1 MTNKYDEVFDVVV
14 IGSGF
19 AGLAA
24 AIEARAAGASTIILE
39 KMKCR
44 GGNSMISEGF
54 IAAAGSVFQK
64 KQSIIDSP
72 EQMASDMK
80 QAGLGLNHPDLVRTV
95 TENSS
100 SAIDWTIEEIG
111 VSYLDQVVQLGG
123 HSRPRTLIIESRSNV
138 CCGAVL
144 VQKMLN
150 KALDM
155 GIEIRTQ
162 AYVQT
167 IVREAGGPVT
177 GVNIRQA
184 QPSSTQME
192 TSMVRTI
199 GCRKGIVLAS
209 GGFANDIQFR
219 IISNPLLDSSVV
231 STNRRGATAELL
243 TEAIR
248 IGAMPVHLSA
258 IQLGPWATPDENGL
272 NVGANFASMAIFP
285 HGIVVDPRTGE
296 RLLNELGDRKVRADA
311 MLAARHTCIGFVD
324 ARGVSLVDHFLPK
337 CLSNGVVKP
346 FDTIAE
352 LAHYYKIPTNKLME
366 TVTSFNEC
374 LKEGID
380 VEFGRP
386 IRENEVIL
394 EQPPFYAIRLWP
406 KIHYTSGGVQI
417 DTHARVIGLDQQPIE
432 GFFAAGEIT
441 GGVHGAC
448 RLGSCAI
455 SDCLV
460 FGRIAG
466 QKAALRLES
475 ESSHQL

>member
-1 MTNKYDEVFDVVV
+1 MANKYGEVFDVVV

-39 KMKCR
+39 KTKGR
-44 GGNSMISEGF
+44 GGNSIISEGF

-72 EQMASDMK
+72 ECMASDMK
-80 QAGLGLNHPDLVRTV
+80 KAGLDLNHPDLVRTV

-111 VSYLDQVVQLGG
+111 VTYLDQVVQLGG
-123 HSRPRTLIIESRSNV
+123 HSRPRTLIVKSRANV

-144 VQKMLN
+144 VRKMLS

-177 GVNIRQA
+177 GVTIREA
-184 QPSSTQME
+184 QSSPQIE
-192 TSMVRTI
+192 PGIVKTI
-199 GCRKGIVLAS
+199 GCRKGVVLAS
-209 GGFANDIQFR
+209 GGFASDVRFR
-219 IISNPLLDSSVV
+219 TILNPLLDSSVET
-231 STNRRGATAELL
+231 TNRRGATAELL

-248 IGAMPVHLSA
+248 IGAMPIHLSA
-258 IQLGPWATPDENGL
+258 IQLGPWASPDEKGL
-272 NVGANFASMAIFP
+272 NVGSNFASMAVFP

-311 MLAARHTCIGFVD
+311 MLAADHICIGFVD
-324 ARGVSLVDHFLPK
+324 AKGASFVDHFLPR
-337 CLSNGVVKP
+337 CLSNGVVTP
-346 FDTIAE
+346 FDTLAE
-352 LAHYYKIPTNKLME
+352 LAHHYKIPANKLKR
-366 TVTSFNEC
+366 TVTAFNDY
-374 LKEGID
+374 LKNGKD

-386 IRENEVIL
+386 IRENEIIL

-441 GGVHGAC
+441 GGIHGAC

-466 QKAALRLES
+466 QQAALRLEIKS
-475 ESSHQL
+475 LES

>member
-1 MTNKYDEVFDVVV
+1 MANKYDEVFDVVV

-24 AIEARAAGASTIILE
+24 AIEAKAAGASTIILE
-39 KMKCR
+39 KSKGR
-44 GGNSMISEGF
+44 GGNSIISEGF

-64 KQSIIDSP
+64 KQSIMDSP

-80 QAGLGLNHPDLVRTV
+80 KAGLGLNHPDLVRII

-111 VSYLDQVVQLGG
+111 VTYHDQVVQLGG
-123 HSRPRTLIIESRSNV
+123 HSRPRTLMVKSRSDV
-138 CCGAVL
+138 CCGVVL
-144 VQKMLN
+144 VRKMLS
-150 KALDM
+150 KALGM

-162 AYVQT
+162 SHVQT
-167 IVREAGGPVT
+167 IVREAGGPIT
-177 GVNIRQA
+177 GVIVHEPK
-184 QPSSTQME
+184 PSPQMK
-192 TSMVRTI
+192 TSLVKTI
-199 GCRKGIVLAS
+199 GCRKGVVLAS
-209 GGFANDIQFR
+209 GGFASDIQFR
-219 IISNPLLDSSVV
+219 TILNPLLDSSVET
-231 STNRRGATAELL
+231 TNRRGATAELL

-248 IGAMPVHLSA
+248 IGAMPIHLSA
-258 IQLGPWATPDENGL
+258 IQLGPWATPDERGV
-272 NVGANFASMAIFP
+272 NVGSNFASMAVFP

-311 MLAARHTCIGFVD
+311 MLAIGHICIGFVD
-324 ARGVSLVDHFLPK
+324 AKGISFVEHFLPR
-337 CLSNGVVKP
+337 CISNGVVKP
-346 FDTIAE
+346 FDSLAK
-352 LAHYYKIPTNKLME
+352 LAHHYKIPANKLME
-366 TVTSFNEC
+366 TVTTFNES
-374 LKEGID
+374 LKKGKD

-386 IRENEVIL
+386 IRGNETIL
-394 EQPPFYAIRLWP
+394 ELPPFYAIQLWP

-466 QKAALRLES
+466 QQAALRLETKS
-475 ESSHQL
+475 LEP